1 MEILVEDISYIK
13 SSAILN
19 DFYNDVLHP
28 LSFSNEGPYVLYTN
42 IYNP

>member
-1 MEILVEDISYIK
+1 MGILVKDISNYEEFIGC
-13 SSAILN
+13 L
-19 DFYNDVLHP
+19 LHP